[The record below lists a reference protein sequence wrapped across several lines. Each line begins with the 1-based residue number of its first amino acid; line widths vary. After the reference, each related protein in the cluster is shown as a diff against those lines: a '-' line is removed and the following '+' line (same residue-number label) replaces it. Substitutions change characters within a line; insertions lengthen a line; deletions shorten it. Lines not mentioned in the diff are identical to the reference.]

1 MPAVVARAG
10 ACPRC
15 TGTNPMDGSWFTRI
29 DYWGWWLIGLV
40 FIIIEIL
47 APGIA
52 FMWLAAAAFIVGTVV
67 LLIPEIPWQLQG
79 ALFALL
85 SVVSLVVGRAY
96 LRRNPIQTEDATLN
110 RRGHQYVGR
119 TFTLEQPIVNGKGKI
134 KVDDTTWRIEGEDM
148 GIGTKVTV
156 TGVDGV
162 VLVVEEAG

>member
-1 MPAVVARAG
+1 
-10 ACPRC
+10 
-15 TGTNPMDGSWFTRI
+15 MDGSWFTRI
-29 DYWGWWLIGLV
+29 DYWGWWLIGLI
-40 FIIIEIL
+40 FIIIEIM

-67 LLIPEIPWQLQG
+67 LLIPDLPWQLQG

-85 SVVSLVVGRAY
+85 SVVSLVLGRMY
-96 LRRNPIQTEDATLN
+96 LKRNPIHTEDPTLN

-119 TFTLEQPIVNGKGKI
+119 TFTLEEPIINGKGKI
-134 KVDDTTWRIEGEDM
+134 KVDDTTWRIEGNDLSK
-148 GIGTKVTV
+148 GTKVTV